1 MCVILYQ
8 KSEEKVMFGAK
19 HLSVAPASIR
29 KTHPTL
35 QLSKI
40 FHLVWPENH
49 VKTDRTSLK

>member
-40 FHLVWPENH
+40 FRLVWPENH
-49 VKTDRTSLK
+49 VKTDRTCLK